1 MTFSVIGFDPRDG
14 SLGFASQSHFFG
26 VGSVVGR
33 AEAGVGTV
41 VSQAFANTDWP
52 HLGLGL
58 LREGGSP
65 DEVVRLLVAGDDLAE
80 HRQLLVMD
88 ATGRSAAHHGRAC
101 APAVS
106 SAADATS
113 VAGGN
118 MLASAEVA
126 PALLLGDPAGPDAPP
141 LAHRLVAALRAGED
155 AGGDVRG
162 SQSAVVSVVSGRRTA
177 TPWREVLADLRVD
190 DHPDPVA
197 ELERMLPLHEGF
209 GAVGAALFAAPLVI
223 GARAAVDPAQA
234 VAMLDRLA
242 AAEDLL
248 GDNREAALWRAVVA
262 LRAGRTTLGREVLT
276 ALLRERPALGGFVDG
291 LVEVGILDAAD
302 LR

>member
-1 MTFSVIGFDPRDG
+1 MTFSVIGFDARDG

-33 AEAGVGTV
+33 AEAGVGAV

-65 DEVVRLLVAGDDLAE
+65 DEVVRLLVAGDELAE

-101 APAVS
+101 APVVS
-106 SAADATS
+106 TAADATS

-118 MLASAEVA
+118 MLASADVA
-126 PALLLGDPAGPDAPP
+126 PALLLGAPGGPS
-141 LAHRLVAALRAGED
+141 LARQLVAALRAGED

-162 SQSAVVSVVSGRRTA
+162 SQSAVVTVVSGRRTA
-177 TPWREVLADLRVD
+177 TPWREVHADLRVD

-234 VAMLDRLA
+234 DAMLHRLA

-262 LRAGRTTLGREVLT
+262 LRAGRTSLGREVLT

>member
-1 MTFSVIGFDPRDG
+1 MTFSVLGFDPRDG

-26 VGSVVGR
+26 VGAVVGR
-33 AEAGVGTV
+33 AEAGVGAV

-65 DEVVRLLVAGDDLAE
+65 DEVVRLLVAGDDLAA
-80 HRQLLVMD
+80 HRQLLVLD
-88 ATGRSAAHHGRAC
+88 ATGRSAAHHGGAC

-118 MLASAEVA
+118 MLASAAVA
-126 PALLLGDPAGPDAPP
+126 PALLLGTPAPDDPP
-141 LAHRLVAALRAGED
+141 LARRLVAALRAGED

-162 SQSAVVSVVSGRRTA
+162 SQSAVVTVVSGRRTA

-197 ELERMLPLHEGF
+197 ELARMLPIHEGF

-223 GARAAVDPAQA
+223 GTRSAIDPVQA
-234 VAMLDRLA
+234 DAMLDRLA
-242 AAEDLL
+242 AAEALL
-248 GDNREAALWRAVVA
+248 GGNREAALWRAVVA
-262 LRAGRTTLGREVLT
+262 LRAGRTALGREVL
-276 ALLRERPALGGFVDG
+276 AGLLRDRPALGDFVDG
-291 LVEVGILDAAD
+291 LVQVGVLAAED

>member
-26 VGSVVGR
+26 VGAVVGR
-33 AEAGVGTV
+33 AEAGVGAV

-65 DEVVRLLVAGDDLAE
+65 DEVVRLLVAGDALAE

-118 MLASAEVA
+118 MLASVGVA
-126 PALLLGDPAGPDAPP
+126 PALLLGEAEPGDPP
-141 LAHRLVAALRAGED
+141 LVRRLVAALRAGED

-162 SQSAVVSVVSGRRTA
+162 SQSAVVTVVSGRRTA

-197 ELERMLPLHEGF
+197 ELERMLPVHEGF

-223 GARAAVDPAQA
+223 GPRAAIDPAQA
-234 VAMLDRLA
+234 AAMLDRLA
-242 AAEDLL
+242 AAEGLL

-262 LRAGRTTLGREVLT
+262 LRAGRTMLGRDVVADVL
-276 ALLRERPALGGFVDG
+276 RDRPALGGFVDG
-291 LVEVGILDAAD
+291 LVEVGVLDPED

>member
-33 AEAGVGTV
+33 AEAGVGAV

-65 DEVVRLLVAGDDLAE
+65 DEVVRLLVAGDELAE

-101 APAVS
+101 APVVS
-106 SAADATS
+106 TAADATS

-118 MLASAEVA
+118 MLASADVA
-126 PALLLGDPAGPDAPP
+126 PALLLGAPGGPS
-141 LAHRLVAALRAGED
+141 LARQLVAALRAGED

-162 SQSAVVSVVSGRRTA
+162 SQSAVVTVVSGRRTA

-234 VAMLDRLA
+234 DAMLDRLA

-262 LRAGRTTLGREVLT
+262 LRAGRTSLGREVLP

>member
-1 MTFSVIGFDPRDG
+1 MTFSVLGFDPRDG

-26 VGSVVGR
+26 VGAVVGR
-33 AEAGVGTV
+33 AEAGVGAV

-65 DEVVRLLVAGDDLAE
+65 DEVVRLLVAGDDLAA
-80 HRQLLVMD
+80 HRQLLVLD
-88 ATGRSAAHHGRAC
+88 ATGRSAAHHGGAC

-106 SAADATS
+106 SAAGATS

-118 MLASAEVA
+118 MLASAAVA
-126 PALLLGDPAGPDAPP
+126 PALLLGTPAPDDPP
-141 LAHRLVAALRAGED
+141 LARRLVAALRAGED

-162 SQSAVVSVVSGRRTA
+162 SQSAVVTVVSGRRTA

-197 ELERMLPLHEGF
+197 ELARMLPIHEGF

-223 GARAAVDPAQA
+223 GTRSAIDPVQA
-234 VAMLDRLA
+234 DAMLDRLA
-242 AAEDLL
+242 AAEALL
-248 GDNREAALWRAVVA
+248 GGNREAALWRAVVA
-262 LRAGRTTLGREVLT
+262 LRAGRTALGREVL
-276 ALLRERPALGGFVDG
+276 AGLLRDRPALGDFVDG
-291 LVEVGILDAAD
+291 LVQVGVLAAED

>member
-1 MTFSVIGFDPRDG
+1 MTFSVLGFDPRDG

-26 VGSVVGR
+26 VGAVVGR
-33 AEAGVGTV
+33 AEAGVGAV

-65 DEVVRLLVAGDDLAE
+65 DEVVRLLVAGDDLAA
-80 HRQLLVMD
+80 HRQLLVLD
-88 ATGRSAAHHGRAC
+88 ATGRSAAHHGGAC

-118 MLASAEVA
+118 MLASAAVA
-126 PALLLGDPAGPDAPP
+126 PALLLGTPAPDDPS
-141 LAHRLVAALRAGED
+141 LARRLVAALRAGED

-162 SQSAVVSVVSGRRTA
+162 SQSAVVTVVSGRRTA

-197 ELERMLPLHEGF
+197 ELARMLPIHEGF

-223 GARAAVDPAQA
+223 GTRSAIDPVHAD
-234 VAMLDRLA
+234 AMLDRLA
-242 AAEDLL
+242 AAEALL
-248 GDNREAALWRAVVA
+248 GGNREAALWRAVVA
-262 LRAGRTTLGREVLT
+262 LRAGRTALGREVL
-276 ALLRERPALGGFVDG
+276 AGLLRDRPALGDFVDG
-291 LVEVGILDAAD
+291 LVQVGILAAED